1 MQRCSAVLGRQRGLG
16 GSPHSLLPWFPP
28 LAIAS
33 RHCRHLK
40 EYRARGDGVNGETKL
55 MCSHNL
61 QNWYNYKSD
70 LKLPPTSVINRRVGS
85 AYQSPLSGKVGD
97 VTISSSPKN
106 RT

>member
-1 MQRCSAVLGRQRGLG
+1 MSLIGGVGAVKLLQQCSKGTG
-16 GSPHSLLPWFPP
+16 GFPHSRF
-28 LAIAS
+28 AS

-70 LKLPPTSVINRRVGS
+70 LKLPPTSVINPRVGS
-85 AYQSPLSGKVGD
+85 AYQSALQASLSVWC
-97 VTISSSPKN
+97 TAHP
-106 RT
+106 T